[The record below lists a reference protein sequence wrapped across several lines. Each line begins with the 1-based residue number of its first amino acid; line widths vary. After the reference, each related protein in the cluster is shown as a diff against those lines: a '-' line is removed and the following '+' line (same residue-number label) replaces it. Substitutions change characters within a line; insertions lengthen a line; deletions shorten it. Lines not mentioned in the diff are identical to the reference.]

1 MRLIFFVPGVIWVIM
16 IFVLLI
22 MPGTDIPSNDFFEL
36 IYFDKWVHLGL
47 FSVLTVLWA
56 YPFFGSKPLSARIL
70 VLVTLSATAYG
81 IAMEFVQKYYATSR
95 SFDLTDMLVDAI
107 GSLIGAFFILKFLSK
122 RR

>member
-1 MRLIFFVPGVIWVIM
+1 
-16 IFVLLI
+16 